1 MTPSLFRLQDPL
13 EDIVV
18 HSLEHDPPASPPCT
32 LIPLMLTCRLFRNVL
47 HPRNNARLYRRIFA
61 RKFDYAAFA
70 RRSPPP
76 SFPLFPELK
85 KRFQALHCIKQG
97 DIHHP
102 ALQDAFLVAYIMVLE
117 DDTLNHRYLQD
128 AGLPALLHKYITGR
142 LQSGHNVWPIEDAC
156 NTLAVALFWHMTSQD
171 SLNGESDESRETVM
185 AILLPLSFAWF
196 RYSFVEQGFDP
207 HALIDDMR
215 STPRLS
221 PPAHAPVPPAPV
233 TVSIEYMG
241 HAFHL
246 QLPAIAL
253 SASLAYFARLDAF
266 PLMTTSDLPPT
277 RAQTPPGRIALEDV
291 VYYHRFFHTRVVPRG
306 PGSPASLLQARLGSL
321 HDWDWQRA
329 VASEPAMSRH
339 LQRYTPGILTGK
351 WRGTLLVRPLRVP
364 MLPHSAVTNVVLFT
378 SPLLL
383 RLSCDGDD
391 DDDPPLSQAQ
401 YDRDPTPFMT
411 GAGPAAMSD
420 SSRHPFFCY
429 LEEHVRYSEPESG
442 LSGDAK
448 DDTSNFPLL
457 PQSRWSRK
465 ENGYEYGASTK
476 AFYRTFNPECHDKSM
491 IDHEVVDVILSGKA
505 ESHLQ
510 PAWGNCEFWGRVRV
524 SDGLVV
530 LVQHLLDFNGLRYGG
545 RICTG
550 YVLSSQNF
558 VGKWKYCS
566 PGTQWEGIWSL
577 NKVE

>member
-1 MTPSLFRLQDPL
+1 MAPSLFCLQDPL

-18 HSLEHDPPASPPCT
+18 HSLEHDPSTSPPRT
-32 LIPLMLTCRLFRNVL
+32 LIPLMLTCRLFRNAL

-70 RRSPPP
+70 HRSPAPSC

-102 ALQDAFLVAYIMVLE
+102 ALQDAFLVAYTMVLE

-128 AGLPALLHKYITGR
+128 AGLLALLHKYITGR
-142 LQSGHNVWPIEDAC
+142 LQLQLGHNVWPIEDAC

-171 SLNGESDESRETVM
+171 TLNGESDECRETVM

-215 STPRLS
+215 SIPRLS

-233 TVSIEYMG
+233 SVSIEYMG

-266 PLMTTSDLPPT
+266 PLVTTSGLPPT
-277 RAQTPPGRIALEDV
+277 RAQTPPGQITLEDV
-291 VYYHRFFHTRVVPRG
+291 VYYHSFFRTRVVPRG
-306 PGSPASLLQARLGSL
+306 PDSPASLLQARPGSR

-329 VASEPAMSRH
+329 VAPEPAMSRH
-339 LQRYTPGILTGK
+339 LQRYTPGVLTGK
-351 WRGTLLVRPLRVP
+351 WRGTLL
-364 MLPHSAVTNVVLFT
+364 
-378 SPLLL
+378 
-383 RLSCDGDD
+383 
-391 DDDPPLSQAQ
+391 AQ

-411 GAGPAAMSD
+411 GDAGPAAMSD
-420 SSRHPFFCY
+420 SSRHPFFCH
-429 LEEHVRYSEPESG
+429 LEEHVRYSEPESS

-457 PQSRWSRK
+457 PQAGWSRK
-465 ENGYEYGASTK
+465 GNGYEYRASTK

-491 IDHEVVDVILSGKA
+491 NGHEVVDVILSGKA

-530 LVQHLLDFNGLRYGG
+530 LVQHLLDFNGIRYGG
-545 RICTG
+545 RICAG